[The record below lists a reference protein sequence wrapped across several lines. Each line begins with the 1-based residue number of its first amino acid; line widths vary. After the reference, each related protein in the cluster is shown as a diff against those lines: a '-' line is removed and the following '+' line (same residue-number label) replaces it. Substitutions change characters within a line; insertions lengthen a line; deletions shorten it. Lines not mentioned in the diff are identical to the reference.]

1 MSSKHLGE
9 SIHDLL
15 DSRLRG
21 DKAYAAMAHLGEC
34 EDCASRF
41 HELKEARDA
50 LISSQAGIDMRF
62 AQRLLD
68 RERIAEIAAGDA
80 SLSHK
85 PRQPVRRAPVIAA
98 ATLVVIAVV
107 LVGVAWQVGA
117 PDEVTLALTAP
128 REGGAAPVAY
138 ANTQEMR
145 SGEMLQSWIHPDFS
159 TSHIIPVEASV
170 VQRRDGGLVLVAT
183 ILAGADAQQV
193 TVVQE
198 HGHLSSSATA
208 QMSVAAVKNAEVFV
222 VESIPGYSSTVV
234 WQTGDVVVALSC
246 ECSLTTL
253 ESVAE
258 EFPSASDPGFADRV
272 AQGFSTLAGAV
283 HP

>member
-15 DSRLRG
+15 DGRLRG

-34 EDCASRF
+34 EECASRF

-50 LISSQAGIDMRF
+50 LTSSQAGIDMRF
-62 AQRLLD
+62 TQKLLD
-68 RERIAEIAAGDA
+68 RERIAEIAAGDT
-80 SLSHK
+80 SLRLK
-85 PRQPVRRAPVIAA
+85 PRRAVRRAPVIAA

-117 PDEVTLALTAP
+117 PGEVTLAFAAP

-138 ANTQEMR
+138 ANTQQMR
-145 SGEMLQSWIHPDFS
+145 SGDMLQSWIHPDFS
-159 TSHIIPVEASV
+159 TSGVTPVEARV
-170 VQRRDGGLVLVAT
+170 VQRPDGGLVMLAT
-183 ILAGADAQQV
+183 ILAGPDGKQV
-193 TVVQE
+193 TVMQQ
-198 HGHLSSSATA
+198 HGYLSQGATA
-208 QMSVAAVKNAEVFV
+208 QMARADVKRAQVYV
-222 VESIPGYSSTVV
+222 VENEGHSPMVV

-258 EFPSASDPGFADRV
+258 KFPSASDPGFADRV
-272 AQGFSTLAGAV
+272 VQGFSTLAGSV
-283 HP
+283 HH

>member
-34 EDCASRF
+34 ADCASRF

-50 LISSQAGIDMRF
+50 LTSSEAGIDMRF

-68 RERIAEIAAGDA
+68 RERIAEIAAGDP
-80 SLSHK
+80 SLTAKS
-85 PRQPVRRAPVIAA
+85 RRPVRRGPVIAA
-98 ATLVVIAVV
+98 ATLVIIAVV

-117 PDEVTLALTAP
+117 PDEVTLAFAAP

-138 ANTQEMR
+138 VNTQEMR

-159 TSHIIPVEASV
+159 TSGLIPVEATV
-170 VQRRDGGLVLVAT
+170 VQRGDGGMVLVAT
-183 ILAGADAQQV
+183 ILAGPDAHQV

-198 HGHLSSSATA
+198 HGHLSPNATA
-208 QMSVAAVKNAEVFV
+208 HMSRADVKGAEVYV
-222 VESIPGYSSTVV
+222 VENEGYSPMVV

-272 AQGFSTLAGAV
+272 SQGFSTLADAV